1 MSRHGP
7 SCAEHRSSRKAAA
20 LDGGCGSTVTSVE
33 PKALEVW
40 GRAVVERAAEEIL
53 AAIPREQH
61 PETGPTGRAISARPG
76 YVSRYVHFRRPD
88 YPAQRAIWLFV
99 VPPNHPYNIGGPE
112 PRAGA
117 GLMQD
122 PDTEL
127 DESRFAA
134 GLVRSGAFTWRRHN
148 NPEYA
153 GYRLVIDVAPDTDS
167 PETVASE
174 LAAAVLHGLRRAGLI
189 R

>member
-1 MSRHGP
+1 M
-7 SCAEHRSSRKAAA
+7 
-20 LDGGCGSTVTSVE
+20 E

-40 GRAVVERAAEEIL
+40 GRAVVERAAEVIL
-53 AAIPREQH
+53 AAIPPEQN
-61 PETGPTGRAISARPG
+61 PETGSTGRAISAGPG

-88 YPAQRAIWLFV
+88 YPAQRAVWLFV
-99 VPPNHPYNIGGPE
+99 VPSDHPYNFSGPV

-134 GLVRSGAFTWRRHN
+134 GLTRSGAFTWRRHN
-148 NPEYA
+148 DTRYA
-153 GYRLVIDVAPDTDS
+153 GYRLLIDVEPDIDAPGKIG
-167 PETVASE
+167 SE

>member
-1 MSRHGP
+1 
-7 SCAEHRSSRKAAA
+7 
-20 LDGGCGSTVTSVE
+20 VE

-40 GRAVVERAAEEIL
+40 GRAVVERAAEVIL
-53 AAIPREQH
+53 AAIPPEQN
-61 PETGPTGRAISARPG
+61 PETGSTGRAISAGPG

-88 YPAQRAIWLFV
+88 YPAQRAVWLFV
-99 VPPNHPYNIGGPE
+99 VRSDHPYNFSGPV

-134 GLVRSGAFTWRRHN
+134 GLTRSGAFTWRRHN
-148 NPEYA
+148 DTRYA
-153 GYRLVIDVAPDTDS
+153 GYRLLIDVEPDIDAPGKIG
-167 PETVASE
+167 SE